1 MENKTPQN
9 IQQQLNKLVSSSILY
24 EKEQVGWNILAKEI
38 DKTCQ
43 IINKYFSEKKYNA
56 II

>member
-24 EKEQVGWNILAKEI
+24 EKEQISWNALAKEI

-43 IINKYFSEKKYNA
+43 IINKYFSEK
-56 II
+56 